1 MPGLSASRLL
11 LPPPS
16 ALWHSARIRFARGW
30 RVPEECVP
38 AHAALV
44 RARIRTL
51 APVLALLTLAWIPVE
66 TAWLGGEQ
74 LLRSA
79 PMRLAIAAALL
90 LLATLAPRLRA
101 SLAVSTFFWLQAVGF
116 GVLHWGIV
124 PAHDAA
130 AAIGYGLFPFIL
142 AAQLA
147 LLPLPWSRGLLAALA
162 PAAQLA
168 MTWTAPGSIAAT
180 GNAPLLFVLIAAV
193 ATWASHAQLR
203 LLVDLLGARSDAA
216 HDALTGLAN
225 RRAAAERL
233 DIERGRALR
242 RDEPLSV
249 LMLDID
255 HFKRVN
261 DQWGHANGDRVL
273 VAVAGVL
280 RDELR
285 GIDLPVRH
293 GGEEFLAILPGT
305 GAPQA
310 LEVAGRIRE
319 RIARLRVPLPA
330 TTLGITASFGV
341 ATLLPGE
348 GVANL
353 VARADAALYAA
364 KATGRD
370 RCVAADTPEA
380 ARAGAPAMS

>member
-1 MPGLSASRLL
+1 
-11 LPPPS
+11 
-16 ALWHSARIRFARGW
+16 
-30 RVPEECVP
+30 VECTA
-38 AHAALV
+38 AHASLV

-66 TAWLGGEQ
+66 VAWLGDAELFRSA
-74 LLRSA
+74 LLR
-79 PMRLAIAAALL
+79 LGIAAAMVA
-90 LLATLAPRLRA
+90 LAALAPRLRA
-101 SLAVSTFFWLQAVGF
+101 SLAVSAFFWLQAVGF
-116 GVLHWGIV
+116 GVLQWHV
-124 PAHDAA
+124 APTVDAA

-168 MTWTAPGSIAAT
+168 TTWWAPGSIAGT

-233 DIERGRALR
+233 DAERRRALR
-242 RDEPLSV
+242 RGEPLSV
-249 LMLDID
+249 LLLDLD
-255 HFKRVN
+255 HFKRIN
-261 DQWGHANGDRVL
+261 DRWGHATGDRVL
-273 VAVAGVL
+273 VAVAQVL
-280 RDELR
+280 REELR
-285 GIDLPVRH
+285 GIDLAVRH
-293 GGEEFLAILPGT
+293 GGEEFLAVLPGT
-305 GAPQA
+305 GAAQA
-310 LEVAGRIRE
+310 LEVAARLRE
-319 RIARLRVPLPA
+319 RIARVRLSLPGA
-330 TTLGITASFGV
+330 SLGFTASIGA

-364 KATGRD
+364 KAAGRD
-370 RCVAADTPEA
+370 RCVAAEA
-380 ARAGAPAMS
+380 RGEAPAGA